1 MKGNEGLLTT
11 AALYILLALTECD
24 LHGYGIMQSVK
35 RQSGGSYKI
44 GPGTLY
50 ANLSTLL
57 AKGLVGER
65 QRTLKNGDNRRE
77 YCITLA
83 GEQVLRGEI
92 RRLQQVVSA
101 GRRWLRRL
109 NQRDA

>member
-1 MKGNEGLLTT
+1 MIT
-11 AALYILLALTECD
+11 AALHILLALSEGD

-35 RQSGGSYKI
+35 TQSEGSYKI

-65 QRTLKNGDNRRE
+65 QRKLKNGDTRRE
-77 YCITLA
+77 YRLTSA
-83 GEQVLRGEI
+83 GERLLRAEV
-92 RRLQQVVSA
+92 RRLRQVVA
-101 GRRWLRRL
+101 TAQRRL
-109 NQRDA
+109 GSLNEGGT